1 MEIKQS
7 TEISKPSSSSI
18 HSVSLSSFSAVAP
31 SESENNKGLVRYGDN
46 NLFPQYLE
54 ELAQASPVHGG
65 LINSISQMVAGKGF
79 TSTNAVVKQAMDDL
93 GFDKLLPRIAK
104 DFEKHG
110 GYFLEVI
117 YTLDR
122 QRIAR
127 IDHLPYT
134 DCRFSINLED
144 GEILGIQY
152 SRDWARATGTA
163 KRFRPVF
170 IPSFDFE
177 CRGEEPRQVLWT
189 MGDISSNEYYS
200 KPDYISA
207 LNYIELDK
215 HISIYHVNNIINGF
229 FPSHIAQFYGSVPEL
244 DQQLAIKRNYESKL
258 GATEAGGVFMI
269 FSENKDLSTEITP
282 FPLSDA
288 DKQYQFLSEESTR
301 KIMIAHRVTSPLLFG
316 IRDGGGLGSNKDEIM
331 ASWELFK
338 NQVLEPKQR
347 TICTPIEEM
356 FLALGQDASIS
367 ILPNTPMAML
377 QIATADAT
385 STDST
390 NVASLALNGAQITS
404 LVDIVM
410 QAAAGAIPKESARAI
425 VAAGFPT
432 LTQQQIDNIFNS
444 IVVGSLDPAQVVQ
457 SRLEAMLSA
466 EPQGADILIAL
477 GEEEIDMNGYILIDA
492 FRVDAEDEDE
502 AHTLEIQQASTGSAR
517 PNSKSEQD
525 AKVNGDTF
533 ITRYRYRG
541 QNSDNTRDFCFKMMN
556 ANKLYR
562 KEDIV
567 QMENKAVNQGWG
579 PNGADTYSIWFYKGG
594 GDCHHFWQ
602 KEVYMSLEG
611 AGIDVNNPN
620 ARKIAVARAERMGYK
635 VRNERQVAQLPV
647 DMPFNGFLPTNKRFA

>member
-1 MEIKQS
+1 MENKQS
-7 TEISKPSSSSI
+7 TETSKPSSSSI

-79 TSTNAVVKQAMDDL
+79 ASTNAVVKQAMDDL

-367 ILPNTPMAML
+367 ILPNTPMKQL
-377 QIATADAT
+377 EEVQPIAPA
-385 STDST
+385 
-390 NVASLALNGAQITS
+390 
-404 LVDIVM
+404 
-410 QAAAGAIPKESARAI
+410 
-425 VAAGFPT
+425 PT
-432 LTQQQIDNIFNS
+432 
-444 IVVGSLDPAQVVQ
+444 AQVKQ
-457 SRLEAMLSA
+457 SA
-466 EPQGADILIAL
+466 ELQGADILIAL

-502 AHTLEIQQASTGSAR
+502 AHTLEVQQASTGSAR

-525 AKVNGDTF
+525 AKVKGDTF

-541 QNSDNTRDFCFKMMN
+541 DTNAERNFCKKMMS

-562 KEDIV
+562 IEDIK
-567 QMENKAVNQGWG
+567 QMENKIVNDSYTNAEGRVIGWG
-579 PNGADTYSIWFYKGG
+579 PNGDLTYDILKFKGG
-594 GDCHHFWQ
+594 GNCHHFWQ
-602 KEVYMSLEG
+602 KEVYMSIEG
-611 AGIDVNNPN
+611 GGIDVNNPN
-620 ARKIAVARAERMGYK
+620 ARRIAVAKAEKMGYK
-635 VRNERQVAQLPV
+635 VRNPKEVAQWPV
-647 DMPFNGFLPTNKRFA
+647 DMPFNGFLSTNPIFGA